1 MNAMNATDATVARKI
16 WDLLTP
22 AERRSAVVLLGLM
35 CVGMVLETLGAGL
48 MIPALTL
55 LTQRDVARNYQA
67 LQPVLHALG
76 NPSQQTRVIGGM
88 LALVG
93 VYLIKGI
100 LTQKI
105 AHD

>member
-1 MNAMNATDATVARKI
+1 MDATTKLSTPRTI

-35 CVGMVLETLGAGL
+35 VIGMVLETLGAGL
-48 MIPALTL
+48 MIPAIAL
-55 LTQRDVARNYQA
+55 LTQSDVARTYPA
-67 LQPVLHALG
+67 LQPALHALG
-76 NPSQQTRVIGGM
+76 APSEQTRVIGGM
-88 LALVG
+88 VGLVG
-93 VYLIKGI
+93 VYLIKGL